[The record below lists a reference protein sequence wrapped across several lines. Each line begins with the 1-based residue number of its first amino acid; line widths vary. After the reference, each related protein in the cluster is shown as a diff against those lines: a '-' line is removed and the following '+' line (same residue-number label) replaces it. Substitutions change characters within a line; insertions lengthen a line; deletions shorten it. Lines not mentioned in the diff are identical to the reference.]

1 MTVDPQTLTG
11 VERAWVF
18 KKGRRAA
25 TLARR
30 ADGVEFSYLPGYR
43 DAGGPAVATTLP
55 PSAEPIVRPAGAVP
69 AFFAGLLPE
78 GRRLTALRAAVK
90 TSADDELSL
99 LLAVGGDTVG
109 DVQILPE
116 GVEPS
121 VVEPRVRVS
130 QWTDVSFADLFVQ
143 EVSGATTVDRVG
155 IPGVQDKVSAA
166 MIAFPVA
173 AAGEPYILKLNPPEF
188 AHLVENEAFMLA
200 AARRS
205 GLPTV
210 DASMVTDRDGRA
222 GLLVRRFDR
231 LPDGGMLG
239 VEDGCQVLDRY
250 PAAKYSL
257 TSEAVCA
264 VLAAATDAP
273 VVAGRD
279 LLRWVA
285 FAYVTCNGDL
295 HAKNMAVGER
305 RDGTYRVTP
314 AYDLPAS
321 YPYGDLTMAL
331 SVNGKRREDIARSD
345 LLALAAAL
353 RVPERAAAKVVDDV
367 VARVDAWLPGLAE
380 LPFDPGVLTKWRR
393 AIGYRARQ
401 LSA

>member
-1 MTVDPQTLTG
+1 MTVDPQELTG
-11 VERAWVF
+11 VEHAWVF
-18 KKGRRAA
+18 RKGRRAG
-25 TLARR
+25 TLTRR
-30 ADGVEFSYLPGYR
+30 PEGVEFSYLSAYR

-55 PSAEPIVRPAGAVP
+55 VRAEPVVRPAGAVP

-116 GVEPS
+116 GVEPA
-121 VVEPRVRVS
+121 VVEPRVRVT
-130 QWTDVSFADLFVQ
+130 QWSDVSFAELFVQ
-143 EVSGATTVDRVG
+143 EAAGTAAFDRVG
-155 IPGVQDKVSAA
+155 IPGVQEKVSAA

-173 AAGEPYILKLNPPEF
+173 AAGERYILKLNPPEF
-188 AHLVENEAFMLA
+188 PRLVENEAFMLA
-200 AARRS
+200 AARHS

-210 DASMVTDRDGRA
+210 DADVVSDRDGRT

-250 PAAKYSL
+250 PAAKYAV
-257 TSEAVCA
+257 TTEAVCA
-264 VLAAATDAP
+264 ALAAATDAP

-295 HAKNMAVGER
+295 HAKNVAVGER
-305 RDGTYRVTP
+305 PDGTYRVTP
-314 AYDLPAS
+314 AYDLPSS

-331 SVNGKRREDIARSD
+331 SVNGKRREDIARGD
-345 LLALAAAL
+345 LLALAAA
-353 RVPERAAAKVVDDV
+353 VQVTERAATKVVDDV
-367 VARVDAWLPGLAE
+367 VARVDAWLPELSG

>member
-1 MTVDPQTLTG
+1 VL
-11 VERAWVF
+11 
-18 KKGRRAA
+18 
-25 TLARR
+25 
-30 ADGVEFSYLPGYR
+30 
-43 DAGGPAVATTLP
+43 
-55 PSAEPIVRPAGAVP
+55 
-69 AFFAGLLPE
+69 
-78 GRRLTALRAAVK
+78 
-90 TSADDELSL
+90 
-99 LLAVGGDTVG
+99 
-109 DVQILPE
+109 
-116 GVEPS
+116 
-121 VVEPRVRVS
+121 VS
-130 QWTDVSFADLFVQ
+130 QWTEVSFADLFVQ

-173 AAGEPYILKLNPPEF
+173 AAGERYILKLNPPEF
-188 AHLVENEAFMLA
+188 AHLVENEAYMLA

-210 DASMVTDRDGRA
+210 DASVVTDRDGRA

-250 PAAKYSL
+250 PAAKYAL

-264 VLAAATDAP
+264 ALAAATDAP

-285 FAYVTCNGDL
+285 FAYVSCNGDL

-353 RVPERAAAKVVDDV
+353 RVPERAAEKVVDDV
-367 VARVDAWLPGLAE
+367 LARVDTWLPGLAE